1 MSTAGLFILL
11 AIGAGVVAFVAWP
24 LIFSAAPRDT
34 LTPLDSKAE
43 REAILESL
51 RSLDFDYQTGK
62 VIEEDY
68 RVTRAALVAQG
79 ADVLRRLDEDQPHIV
94 QKRKNGPGRE

>member
-24 LIFSAAPRDT
+24 LIFATAPRDVPAPSDT
-34 LTPLDSKAE
+34 QAE
-43 REAILESL
+43 REAVLESL

-62 VIEEDY
+62 IIEEDY

-79 ADVLRRLDEDQPHIV
+79 ADVLRRLDETPKPD
-94 QKRKNGPGRE
+94 KKSRTRGK